1 MATMQLPTEGELVY
15 NGEIQ
20 IETTHIWQ
28 TTTLANSKQF
38 LSVSQ
43 DCYCN
48 AVVFWGMIQKMKP
61 SCYVRGNSGNYLGKW
76 QLI

>member
-48 AVVFWGMIQKMKP
+48 AVVF
-61 SCYVRGNSGNYLGKW
+61 
-76 QLI
+76 